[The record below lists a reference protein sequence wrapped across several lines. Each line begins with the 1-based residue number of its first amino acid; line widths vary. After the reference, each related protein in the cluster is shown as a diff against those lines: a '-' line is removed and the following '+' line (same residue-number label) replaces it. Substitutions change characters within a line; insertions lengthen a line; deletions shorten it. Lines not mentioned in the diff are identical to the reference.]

1 MTAPQPASPPGRLHE
16 RVRRHH
22 ADLVAFLE
30 RKAPGHGEELAQETW
45 FRLARARPEL
55 PTDDDLRAYAFAVG
69 RRLLIDHH
77 RRRLARVELIPAGDN
92 LDHTARAPDDPHAAA
107 AAGDVLAV
115 VQRTLDAMKPEL
127 AEVFRLRTTDDVPFQ
142 EIAARQ
148 GTGLN
153 TALGRMHQAVRHLHS
168 ALSRAGLIGEDR

>member
-1 MTAPQPASPPGRLHE
+1 MTSPAPTEQRLHE

-22 ADLVAFLE
+22 ADLVAFLD

-45 FRLARARPEL
+45 FRIARARPDL
-55 PTDDDLRAYAFAVG
+55 PTDEDLRAYAFAVG

-77 RRRLARVELIPAGDN
+77 RRRLARVELVPAGDG
-92 LDHTARAPDDPHAAA
+92 LDRTARDADDPHATLT
-107 AAGDVLAV
+107 AGAVLEV
-115 VQRTLDAMKPEL
+115 VEQTLASMKPEL

-142 EIAARQ
+142 EIAQRQ

-153 TALGRMHQAVRHLHS
+153 TALGRMHQAVRHLHA
-168 ALSRAGLIGEDR
+168 ALTLRGLLGGGS